1 MTVPVLEV
9 RDLHVDVPTRR
20 GLLHAVR
27 GVSFTVSPGEALG
40 LVGESGCGKSLSLR
54 AVLDLLPHPAEIV
67 GGQVFVDGVDVT
79 ALDRGARRKAIS
91 SAVSMVFQD
100 PMTALNPMMRIGNQ
114 IAEAPQ
120 VCLGFSRP
128 AARERAL
135 ELMRQV
141 GIPDPE
147 RRARA
152 YPHELSGGLRQRV
165 VIAIALSCA
174 PKLLLCDEPTTALD
188 VTIQAQVLELLRGLR
203 RHSDLAMLLVT
214 HDLAVVSETC
224 DRLAVMYAGRIVED
238 GPIGQ
243 LVLDPQ
249 HPYTFSLLRSVPDP
263 ELVRQRLLTIAGSP
277 PDLVEPVSGCP
288 FAARCPFV
296 EDDCTAGE
304 PALMDLS
311 TGRHSACRHVRSTA
325 AWSAQVGVHA

>member
-9 RDLHVDVPTRR
+9 QDLHVDVPTRR

-27 GVSFTVSPGEALG
+27 GVSFAVSPGEALG
-40 LVGESGCGKSLSLR
+40 LVGESGCGKSLTLR
-54 AVLDLLPHPAEIV
+54 AVLDLLPHPAHIV
-67 GGQVFVDGVDVT
+67 AGRVLVDGADVT
-79 ALDRGARRKAIS
+79 TMDRAGRRKAIS

-100 PMTALNPMMRIGNQ
+100 SMTALNPLMRIVDQ

-120 VCLGFSRP
+120 ARLGYSRQ
-128 AARERAL
+128 AARSRAL

-152 YPHELSGGLRQRV
+152 YPHQLSGGLRQRV
-165 VIAIALSCA
+165 VIAIALSCE
-174 PKLLLCDEPTTALD
+174 PRLLLCDEPTTALD

-203 RHSDLAMLLVT
+203 RNGDLAMLLVT

-224 DRLAVMYAGRIVED
+224 DRLAVMYAGRLVED
-238 GPIGQ
+238 GSIGE
-243 LVLDPQ
+243 LVTDPR

-263 ELVRQRLLTIAGSP
+263 ELVRQRLITIAGSP
-277 PDLVEPVSGCP
+277 PDLVAPVTGCP

-296 EDDCTAGE
+296 QQDCAGSE
-304 PALMDLS
+304 PALLDV
-311 TGRHSACRHVRSTA
+311 TVGRHSACHYVQEA
-325 AWSAQVGVHA
+325 ATWSAKLAVSA

>member
-40 LVGESGCGKSLSLR
+40 LVGESGCGKSLTLR

-67 GGQVFVDGVDVT
+67 GGQVLVDGVDVT

-100 PMTALNPMMRIGNQ
+100 PMTALNPMMRIVNQ

-277 PDLVEPVSGCP
+277 PDLVEAVSGCP

-311 TGRHSACRHVRSTA
+311 TGRHSACRHVRSTE
-325 AWSAQVGVHA
+325 AWSAEVEVHA